1 MSEKKIKLVVIGGG
15 PGGYTAAFLAAD
27 LGMDVTLVDPEKN
40 PGGVCLY
47 RGCIPSKA
55 LLHVSK
61 LINESKESHKWGV
74 TFKEPEIDLDKLRG
88 FKNKVVEQLTGGTGQ
103 LLKQRKISHIRGYAK
118 FTNSATL
125 EIDLVNGGKETL
137 SFDNAIIATGSHP
150 IIIPGLIPDSP
161 AIMDSSGALELKNI
175 PKTMLIMGGGVIGLE
190 MGTVYSTIGAEV
202 SIVEM
207 LPGILPG
214 ADRDLVRVFQKSVE
228 KNYKKIMVNTKVVAM
243 KEVKTGIKVSF
254 ETSAG
259 DKFDETY
266 EKVLVTIGRAPNSKD
281 IGLANTKVVVSD
293 RGFIETDKQLR
304 TADKGIFAIGDV
316 IGNPMLAHKASHE
329 GQVAVEVIAGHKVA
343 FEPNSIPA
351 VVYTDPELAWT
362 GITEDEAKEKGL
374 NVDVLKFPWAA
385 SGRALSMDRTD
396 GLTKLMVEKETERI
410 LGMGIVGVGAGELI
424 AEGVLAI
431 EMATLASDLKMTIHP
446 HPTVSETIMESAE
459 MFFGTAT
466 SVYRPKKR

>member
-1 MSEKKIKLVVIGGG
+1 MSENKINLAVIGGG

-27 LGMDVTLVDPEKN
+27 LGMNVTLIDPEKN

-61 LINESKESHKWGV
+61 LINESRESHKWGV

-88 FKNKVVEQLTGGTGQ
+88 FKNRVVDQLTGGTGQ
-103 LLKQRKISHIRGYAK
+103 LLKQRKITHIHGYAK
-118 FTNSATL
+118 FANSSTL
-125 EIDLVNGGKETL
+125 EIDTVDGEKRSL
-137 SFDNAIIATGSHP
+137 SFDNIIIATGSHP
-150 IIIPGLIPDSP
+150 IIIPGLIPESPRIIDST
-161 AIMDSSGALELKNI
+161 GALELESI
-175 PKTMLIMGGGVIGLE
+175 PKSLLIMGGGVIGLE
-190 MGTVYSTIGAEV
+190 MGTVYCTLGSEV
-202 SIVEM
+202 SVVEM

-214 ADRDLVRVFQKSVE
+214 TDRDLVRIFQKSVE

-243 KEVKTGIKVSF
+243 KEVKNGIKVSF
-254 ETSAG
+254 ESTTG
-259 DKFDETY
+259 EKFDETY
-266 EKVLVTIGRAPNSKD
+266 EKVLVTIGRTPNSKNL
-281 IGLANTKVVVSD
+281 GLENTKVVVGD
-293 RGFIETDKQLR
+293 RGFIEADNQLR
-304 TADKGIFAIGDV
+304 TADPKIFAIGDV

-329 GQVAVEVIAGHKVA
+329 GQVAVEVIAGHKTA
-343 FEPNSIPA
+343 FEPNSIPG

-374 NVDVLKFPWAA
+374 NVSVSKFPWAA

-396 GLTKLMVEKETERI
+396 GMTKLIFDKDTERI

-424 AEGVLAI
+424 SEGVLAI

-446 HPTVSETIMESAE
+446 HPTISESIMESAE

-466 SVYRPKKR
+466 SVYRPKRK